1 MPHYT
6 LRRKWQC
13 LRAHPRADRISFA
26 SIARHSGGLLPTIPL
41 FVVSMSRTRQEP
53 VIVSSFSDRDQQPN
67 FHMPDLPGDPFG
79 QDSELYPPVPDFPRY
94 DYWDE
99 SNFDGDFDSQ
109 RYAPDLVIHDRYSE
123 LPANVNQMADQDD
136 HVQEPV
142 ARRRTSYRERRMRMQ
157 SYATDVVYDDP
168 STIETPVRRAPTD
181 RVTRTTLQAA
191 SIPADL
197 VTGTRSVARRR
208 NARRSHAGR
217 GGNSGWG
224 WSHIVMPSMRQM
236 LEQAFPTLV
245 MALSLLVGWLVIVRV
260 PALEALWAPI
270 VLAPSAAIYFAAN
283 KYVHPMWRRCALM
296 NLAAVGVF
304 YPLLI
309 VRQSYLRVPYVE
321 WGNGTLRM
329 PMISTLTIVVLLCGI
344 AIAAAWLSQDDP
356 EYAGVLFLPAALL
369 VPFFAGATEIVSL
382 RTALIIAASVFF
394 AASLLTVIASMLPGS
409 YPMLVAPVALAIEFL
424 ILPLSE
430 SVPIFPLGA
439 GMASKLLFF
448 VVLATTVGL
457 TVGMPSLAAWVRQVR
472 DIVNTY
478 DQPAPVSR

>member
-1 MPHYT
+1 M
-6 LRRKWQC
+6 
-13 LRAHPRADRISFA
+13 
-26 SIARHSGGLLPTIPL
+26 
-41 FVVSMSRTRQEP
+41 
-53 VIVSSFSDRDQQPN
+53 SSFSDRDQQPN
-67 FHMPDLPGDPFG
+67 FSLPDLPGDPFG

-109 RYAPDLVIHDRYSE
+109 RYAPDMVIHDRYSE
-123 LPANVNQMADQDD
+123 LPSAVNQMAEPED

-142 ARRRTSYRERRMRMQ
+142 ARRRTSYRERRVRMQ

-168 STIETPVRRAPTD
+168 SLIEAPVRRAPAD
-181 RVTRTTLQAA
+181 RGVTRTTLQAA
-191 SIPADL
+191 SMPADL
-197 VTGTRSVARRR
+197 VTGTRPVARRR
-208 NARRSHAGR
+208 TERRSHSGR
-217 GGNSGWG
+217 RGNSSWG
-224 WSHIVMPSMRQM
+224 WSRIVMPSMRQM
-236 LEQAFPTLV
+236 LEQALPTLV
-245 MALSLLVGWLVIVRV
+245 MAFSLLVGWLVIVRV
-260 PALEALWAPI
+260 PALEGLWAPI

-296 NLAAVGVF
+296 NLAAVGLF

-329 PMISTLTIVVLLCGI
+329 PMISTLTIVVLLFAI
-344 AIAAAWLSQDDP
+344 AMAAAWLSQDDP
-356 EYAGVLFLPAALL
+356 EYAGVLYLPAALL

-382 RTALIIAASVFF
+382 RTALVIAASVFF
-394 AASLLTVIASMLPGS
+394 AASFLTIIASMLPGS

-478 DQPAPVSR
+478 DQPATATR

>member
-1 MPHYT
+1 M
-6 LRRKWQC
+6 
-13 LRAHPRADRISFA
+13 
-26 SIARHSGGLLPTIPL
+26 
-41 FVVSMSRTRQEP
+41 
-53 VIVSSFSDRDQQPN
+53 SSFSDRDQQPN
-67 FHMPDLPGDPFG
+67 FDMPDLPGDLFSDDG
-79 QDSELYPPVPDFPRY
+79 ELYPPVPDFPRY

-123 LPANVNQMADQDD
+123 LPSATTEMTAHDD
-136 HVQEPV
+136 VVQEPV

-157 SYATDVVYDDP
+157 AVATDVVYDDP
-168 STIETPVRRAPTD
+168 SLIEPPVRRAPAD

-191 SIPADL
+191 AVPADL
-197 VTGTRSVARRR
+197 VTGTRPVARRHS
-208 NARRSHAGR
+208 ARRSHSGR
-217 GGNSGWG
+217 GGSSSWG

-236 LEQAFPTLV
+236 LEQALPTLV
-245 MALSLLVGWLVIVRV
+245 MAFSLLVAWLVIVRV
-260 PALEALWAPI
+260 PALEQLWAPI
-270 VLAPSAAIYFAAN
+270 VLIPSAAVYFAAN

-296 NLAAVGVF
+296 NLASVGVF
-304 YPLLI
+304 YPMLV

-329 PMISTLTIVVLLCGI
+329 PMFSTLTVVLLLFGI
-344 AIAAAWLSQDDP
+344 AMAAAWLSQDDP
-356 EYAGVLFLPAALL
+356 EYAGVLFLPAALM

-382 RTALIIAASVFF
+382 RTALVIAASVFF
-394 AASLLTVIASMLPGS
+394 AASVLTIIASMLPGS

-472 DIVNTY
+472 DIVNAY
-478 DQPAPVSR
+478 DQPATASH